1 MNKDSVKLYIDLPV
15 KKADLIVLILTSQ
28 HIDHIVEKKNN
39 SFAILVN
46 EMDIKAAHTAVET
59 YYKENRFF
67 RLKQPLQEFPLSS
80 FKSITAVSIMGL
92 FCIIHA
98 ACLEYQIHDKM
109 ILKYGASA
117 FFILQGEIHR
127 AVTALFFHSDVRHL
141 AGNMAGLFIFG
152 APLITLSGY
161 GVGPFMLLLAGT
173 LGNLMNAQFYQ
184 TAHLSIGSST
194 AIMGATGLLAAHQI
208 THGKK
213 QFRLNNLMPLF
224 AGAILVALFSQGERT
239 DIWAHIFGFFCGLA
253 SGTVLLPLNRT
264 INFHLKDPIALFITL
279 TIVISAFMSGK

>member
-1 MNKDSVKLYIDLPV
+1 VNKNLIKLYVDLPE

-28 HIDHIVEKKNN
+28 HIDHVVEKKNK

-46 EMDIKAAHTAVET
+46 QMDSKTAHTAIES

-80 FKSITAVSIMGL
+80 FKSITAFSIMGL
-92 FCIIHA
+92 LCIIHA
-98 ACLEYQIHDKM
+98 ACLEYQIHDNM

-127 AVTALFFHSDVRHL
+127 AITALFFHSDVRHL
-141 AGNMAGLFIFG
+141 VGNMAGLFIFG

-161 GVGPFMLLLAGT
+161 GVGPFMLLLSGM
-173 LGNLMNAQFYQ
+173 LGNLMNAQLYQ

-194 AIMGATGLLAAHQI
+194 AIMGATGLLAAHQF

-224 AGAILVALFSQGERT
+224 AGAILVSLFSQGERT
-239 DIWAHIFGFFCGLA
+239 DIWAHFFGFLCGLA
-253 SGTVLLPLNRT
+253 SGIILLPLNR
-264 INFHLKDPIALFITL
+264 IIKFHLKDPIALIITL